1 MSIGARSEQENERWA
16 QYWARRY
23 SWATESRGD
32 IDQDDLLQA
41 ARMGIF
47 TANKSYEA
55 DKGSWA
61 QYSSYFIKSEI
72 RSLLGRPGPFV
83 ESLDEPMPGT
93 DDLTLMD
100 TISDETQPDT
110 DAGLLM
116 DERRQT
122 VRAAVDRLPD
132 QQRNY
137 VKLRYLEGLGQHQ
150 TAEAL
155 NIDLVKLRNVWDC
168 ARRRLRRDR
177 TLRELSYF
185 HVSVGRF
192 SNNHTSAVEQA
203 ILIMERMGYEI
214 SKRPK
219 DFEASAG

>member
-1 MSIGARSEQENERWA
+1 
-16 QYWARRY
+16 
-23 SWATESRGD
+23 
-32 IDQDDLLQA
+32 
-41 ARMGIF
+41 MGIF

-61 QYSSYFIKSEI
+61 QYSSYFIKREI
-72 RSLLGRPGPFV
+72 RSLLGHPGPV
-83 ESLDEPMPGT
+83 VQSLDEPLPGT

-100 TISDETQPDT
+100 MISDETQPDT

-137 VKLRYLEGLGQHQ
+137 VKLRYFEGLGQHQ
-150 TAEAL
+150 TAEAM
-155 NIDLVKLRNVWDC
+155 NIDPVKVKNIWNC
-168 ARRRLRRDR
+168 ARRRLRRER
-177 TLRELSYF
+177 ALRELSYF
-185 HVSVGRF
+185 HVSVGSF
-192 SNNHTSAVEQA
+192 SRTHTSAVEHA

-219 DFEASAG
+219 DFETGA

>member
-1 MSIGARSEQENERWA
+1 
-16 QYWARRY
+16 
-23 SWATESRGD
+23 
-32 IDQDDLLQA
+32 
-41 ARMGIF
+41 MGIF

-61 QYSSYFIKSEI
+61 QYSSYFIKNEI

-168 ARRRLRRDR
+168 ARRRLRRDQ

-185 HVSVGRF
+185 HVSASSF
-192 SNNHTSAVEQA
+192 SRTHTSAVEYA
-203 ILIMERMGYEI
+203 ILLMERMGYEI